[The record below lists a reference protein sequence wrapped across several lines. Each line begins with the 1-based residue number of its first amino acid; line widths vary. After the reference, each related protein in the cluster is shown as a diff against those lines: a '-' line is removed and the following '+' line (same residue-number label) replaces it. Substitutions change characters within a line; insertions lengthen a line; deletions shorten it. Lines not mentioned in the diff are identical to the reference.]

1 MSLIE
6 TINCLN
12 TSPRKQEEE
21 YENTSDFLE
30 WFYYHIY
37 REQGFI
43 MYPIL
48 YQVTKD
54 SEYESIKNECKNLIN
69 MNYSKTLN
77 TDTLIERHNEIKNWL
92 ISILRKYGMIH
103 LEDTIKNNV
112 NDYINNNYIKE

>member
-1 MSLIE
+1 MSLIQ
-6 TINCLN
+6 TIQNLS

-54 SEYESIKNECKNLIN
+54 SEYDSIKNECKNLIN
-69 MNYSKTLN
+69 ITYAKNLN
-77 TDTLIERHNEIKNWL
+77 SETIVENHNDIKQWL
-92 ISILRKYGMIH
+92 I
-103 LEDTIKNNV
+103 DTINKYDV
-112 NDYINNNYIKE
+112 